1 MFLTI
6 LRLSIMS
13 QTNLIF
19 FPFTYIIVFKDPTGK
34 FVFNSRKLVVEHLRT
49 TNFDLSDDDLVTIME
64 ESDSE
69 SDLSDTESENSDTE
83 DDDEDDI
90 IRRKKENIYQIP
102 SNYIKKEIKLESEFL
117 LADNQTNDFMSF

>member
-1 MFLTI
+1 MNISRYSDLV
-6 LRLSIMS
+6 
-13 QTNLIF
+13 LIF
-19 FPFTYIIVFKDPTGK
+19 FPFTDIIVFKDPTGK

>member
-1 MFLTI
+1 M
-6 LRLSIMS
+6 
-13 QTNLIF
+13 
-19 FPFTYIIVFKDPTGK
+19 
-34 FVFNSRKLVVEHLRT
+34 FNSRKLVVEHLRT

-117 LADNQTNDFMSF
+117 LADNQTHDFMSF